1 MIFNQEE
8 LQKLI
13 KEKGIKTTED
23 LNSFMNELTKE
34 VVETLYEGE
43 ITDHLGHPKN
53 QKKTDNSNNIRN
65 GYSSKTVRS
74 KHGEIGLDVPRDR
87 EGSYEPQLVKKRQRD
102 ITGMEDKVISMFG
115 LGLST
120 RDIQSHIK
128 EIYGYDMSPETV
140 STITDT
146 VIERAKEWQSRPLN
160 PVYPIVFLDA
170 LVVKMKIERTVK
182 NVVLYGIIGINLDGQ
197 KECLG
202 LYLSKEPESS
212 RYWLSVMNELKNR
225 GVQEILIFSVDNLT
239 GISEAI
245 SSAFPRAEIQKCV
258 VHQIR
263 NSLKHVP
270 WKDRKIV
277 AADLKLVYS
286 AATEDEGLL
295 NLEAFQEKWGKSFP
309 HIYKS
314 WKANWPELSTF
325 FKYSEE
331 LRTLIYTT
339 NPIESFNR
347 SLRKVSKNRPVF
359 PNEDSMIK
367 LFYLATSKLEEKWN
381 MKIRNWG
388 SIYSQLMIQFSDQLE
403 PYAL

>member
-1 MIFNQEE
+1 MIINQEE

-13 KEKGIKTTED
+13 KERGIKTTDD
-23 LNSFMNELTKE
+23 LNSFMNELSKQ
-34 VVETLYEGE
+34 VIETLYEGE
-43 ITDHLGHPKN
+43 MTDHLGHEKN
-53 QKKTDNSNNIRN
+53 QKSSSNSGNIRN
-65 GYSSKTVRS
+65 GYSTKKVKS
-74 KHGEIGLDVPRDR
+74 KHGEIDLEVPRDR
-87 EGSYEPQLVKKRQRD
+87 DGSFEPQIVKKRQKD

-120 RDIQSHIK
+120 RDIQYHIK
-128 EIYGYDMSPETV
+128 DIYGYDMSPETV

-146 VIERAKEWQSRPLN
+146 VIERAKEWQCRPLN
-160 PVYPIVFLDA
+160 SVYPIVYMDA

-182 NVVLYGIIGINLDGQ
+182 NVVIYGIIGITMDGQ

-202 LYLSKEPESS
+202 LYISKEPESA
-212 RYWLSVMNELKNR
+212 RFWLAVMNELKNR
-225 GVQEILIFSVDNLT
+225 GLLEVLIFSVDNLT
-239 GISEAI
+239 GISDAI
-245 SSAFPRAEIQKCV
+245 SAVFPRAEIQKCV

-270 WKDRKIV
+270 WKERKAV
-277 AADLKLVYS
+277 AIDLKLVYT

-295 NLEAFQEKWGKSFP
+295 NLDAFQEKWGKKYP

-314 WKANWPELSTF
+314 WKMNWTELSTF
-325 FKYSEE
+325 FKYSQD

-347 SLRKVSKNRPVF
+347 SMRKVSKNRPVF
-359 PNEDSMIK
+359 PNEDSVIK
-367 LFYLATSKLEEKWN
+367 LFYLATNKLEERWS

-388 SIYSQLMIQFSDQLE
+388 SIYSQLMIQFSEQLE

>member
-1 MIFNQEE
+1 MIFNQAE
-8 LQKLI
+8 LEKLI
-13 KEKGIKTTED
+13 KERGIKTTED
-23 LNSFMNELTKE
+23 LNSFMNDLSKQ
-34 VVETLYEGE
+34 VIETLYEGE
-43 ITDHLGHPKN
+43 MTDHLGHEKN
-53 QKKTDNSNNIRN
+53 QKSSPDSENIRN
-65 GYSSKTVRS
+65 GYSTKRVRS
-74 KHGEIGLDVPRDR
+74 KHGEIDLDVPRDR
-87 EGSYEPQLVKKRQRD
+87 EGNFEPQIVKKRQKD
-102 ITGMEDKVISMFG
+102 ITGMEEKVISMFG
-115 LGLST
+115 LGLTT
-120 RDIQSHIK
+120 RDIQHHIK
-128 EIYGYDMSPETV
+128 DIYGYDMSPETV

-146 VIERAKEWQSRPLN
+146 VIERAREWQSRPLN

-225 GVQEILIFSVDNLT
+225 GVQEILIFSVDNLA

-270 WKDRKIV
+270 WKDRKTV

-286 AATEDEGLL
+286 AVTEDEGLL
-295 NLEAFQEKWGKSFP
+295 NLEAFQEKWGESFP